1 MGSDSSA
8 YAWKAFAAICIM
20 AVMWTG
26 IQFNCMNLYA
36 APVVEDLGISRSQ
49 FMLVLSI
56 PGVISAA
63 ISLFCFGAIEQR
75 IGIRKMILVGGTLN
89 TLSFLSW
96 TFMNSIWMLY
106 LGGTLYGL
114 GCGITAYTCVSA
126 AVNRWFK
133 QRIGTLVGVANSLG
147 SAAGIVF
154 AVVIAAL
161 IAALGWRYS
170 FALCAAMSALS
181 VVVCVTLYKGSP
193 EELGVPAMYADQALD
208 YADDARPPSRRNG
221 VAARTVEAAAQD
233 LPFSQALR
241 TSRLWILA
249 LGYLLLGTTTYALM
263 STLPLFALDLGYG
276 DLQGQVVSASL
287 FAVAAAMVPL
297 GVLCDK
303 LGTKWG
309 IALASVLMMVA
320 ALALRAT
327 SMSFAILMLIAIC
340 AGASYSA
347 CGVTVGVGVKEALG
361 EVDFSKKLGV
371 CSGCLY
377 VGLALGPAITNFF
390 YDMTGSYSSILLIYA
405 VLAMAI
411 IALFFVGMR
420 SQQAK

>member
-1 MGSDSSA
+1 
-8 YAWKAFAAICIM
+8 M
-20 AVMWTG
+20 AVVWTG

-75 IGIRKMILVGGTLN
+75 IGIRKMILIGGTLN
-89 TLSFLSW
+89 TFSFLTW
-96 TFMNSIWMLY
+96 TFMSSIWMLY
-106 LGGTLYGL
+106 LGGALYGF

-126 AVNRWFK
+126 AVNCWFK
-133 QRIGTLVGVANSLG
+133 QRIGTLVGIANALG

-154 AVVIAAL
+154 AVVIAAF
-161 IAALGWRYS
+161 IAAVGWRYS
-170 FALCAAMSALS
+170 FALCTAISALS
-181 VVVCVTLYKGSP
+181 VVVCMMLYKGSP
-193 EELGVPAMYADQALD
+193 EEQGVPAMYADQSLD
-208 YADDARPPSRRNG
+208 DEEVTNASSQASDA
-221 VAARTVEAAAQD
+221 AARTNEAIIAQD
-233 LPFSQALR
+233 LPFSQALHMP
-241 TSRLWILA
+241 RLWILA
-249 LGYLLLGTTTYALM
+249 IGYLMLGTTTYALM

-276 DLQGQVVSASL
+276 NMQGQVVSASL

-309 IALASVLMMVA
+309 IALASVLMAVA

-327 SMSFAILMLIAIC
+327 SMPFIVLMLVSIC
-340 AGASYSA
+340 AGAAYSA

-377 VGLALGPAITNFF
+377 VGLALGPAITNLA
-390 YDMTGSYSSILLIYA
+390 YDAMGSYSSVLLLYA
-405 VLAMAI
+405 VFAAVT
-411 IALFFVGMR
+411 IALFFAGMR
-420 SQQAK
+420 SQESR

>member
-1 MGSDSSA
+1 
-8 YAWKAFAAICIM
+8 M

-193 EELGVPAMYADQALD
+193 EELGVPAMYADQAQ
-208 YADDARPPSRRNG
+208 DDGSEAQASRG
-221 VAARTVEAAAQD
+221 KGAFIAGAAEAAATQD
-233 LPFSQALR
+233 LPFNQVLR
-241 TSRLWILA
+241 TSRLWVLA
-249 LGYLLLGTTTYALM
+249 LGYLLLGTATYALM

-327 SMSFAILMLIAIC
+327 SMSFAVLMLVAIC

-377 VGLALGPAITNFF
+377 VGLALGPAITNYF
-390 YDMTGSYSSILLIYA
+390 YDRLGSYSSILLIYA
-405 VLAMAI
+405 MLAAVI

>member
-1 MGSDSSA
+1 MKSSSSA

-20 AVMWTG
+20 AVVWTG

-36 APVVEDLGISRSQ
+36 APVVEDLGITRSQ

-75 IGIRKMILVGGTLN
+75 IGIRKMMLIGGTLN

-106 LGGTLYGL
+106 LGGALYGL

-170 FALCAAMSALS
+170 FALCAAISALS
-181 VVVCVTLYKGSP
+181 VVACVSLYKGSP
-193 EELGVPAMYADQALD
+193 EELGVPAMYADQASDGDVIGMLHEGD
-208 YADDARPPSRRNG
+208 EQ
-221 VAARTVEAAAQD
+221 VASLAKSAIIWD
-233 LPFSQALR
+233 LPFSQAMR

-249 LGYLLLGTTTYALM
+249 FGYLLLGMTTYALM
-263 STLPLFALDLGYG
+263 STLPLFALDFGYG

-297 GVLCDK
+297 GILCDK

-309 IALASVLMMVA
+309 VALVSVLMMIA
-320 ALALRAT
+320 ALTLRAA
-327 SMSFAILMLIAIC
+327 SMSFVVLMLVALC
-340 AGASYSA
+340 SGAAYSA

-390 YDMTGSYSSILLIYA
+390 YDATGSYSSILLVYA
-405 VLAMAI
+405 VLAAVMI
-411 IALFFVGMR
+411 VLFFVGMR
-420 SQQAK
+420 SQRAR

>member
-1 MGSDSSA
+1 MGGDSSA

-63 ISLFCFGAIEQR
+63 ISLFCFRAIEQR

-193 EELGVPAMYADQALD
+193 EELGVPAMYANQAQ
-208 YADDARPPSRRNG
+208 DDGSEAQASRG
-221 VAARTVEAAAQD
+221 KGAFIAGAAEAAATQD
-233 LPFSQALR
+233 LPFNQVLR
-241 TSRLWILA
+241 TSRLWVLA
-249 LGYLLLGTTTYALM
+249 LGYLLLGTATYALM

-327 SMSFAILMLIAIC
+327 SMSFAVLMLVAIC
-340 AGASYSA
+340 AGAY
-347 CGVTVGVGVKEALG
+347 
-361 EVDFSKKLGV
+361 
-371 CSGCLY
+371 
-377 VGLALGPAITNFF
+377 
-390 YDMTGSYSSILLIYA
+390 
-405 VLAMAI
+405 
-411 IALFFVGMR
+411 IALAESR
-420 SQQAK
+420 